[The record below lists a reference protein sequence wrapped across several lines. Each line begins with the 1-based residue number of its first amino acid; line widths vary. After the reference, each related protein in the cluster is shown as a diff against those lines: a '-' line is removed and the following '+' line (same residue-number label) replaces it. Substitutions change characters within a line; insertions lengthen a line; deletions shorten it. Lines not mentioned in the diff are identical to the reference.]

1 MKQIESSQKQK
12 SKMKRQIQKEAPPAL
27 EMKQYFRYPANMWTF

>member
-1 MKQIESSQKQK
+1 
-12 SKMKRQIQKEAPPAL
+12 MKRQIKNQKEAPPAL